1 MKYTFFSTDYADD
14 SKKDRKA
21 GYTPY
26 SPTEGLKNDPFL
38 GKKRLKNVFFLIFLA
53 TGPSS
58 VDRASN
64 FA

>member
-14 SKKDRKA
+14 CIKYREA

-38 GKKRLKNVFFLIFLA
+38 GEKRLKNVFL
-53 TGPSS
+53 
-58 VDRASN
+58 
-64 FA
+64 